1 MSHSNNQFNYHLY
14 SEDYLTFQL
23 YTASKS
29 EVVAKKRKSEWM
41 LLWFLPLVFG
51 LYFLTSA
58 EYLLATYF
66 FIVTIVTFFF
76 YSQYF
81 KWRYKKRHLKFILAN
96 YQEHFGAEEE
106 LVFNADHLFLKNKTG
121 EGKVLLD
128 AVISC
133 VEIPSHLFIKLNTGT
148 SIILPKT
155 EVDEEAVKTQ
165 LTQLKINV
173 EHEVNWAW

>member
-1 MSHSNNQFNYHLY
+1 MNSNQFNYHLN

-23 YTASKS
+23 YTASHSK
-29 EVVAKKRKSEWM
+29 VVAKKRKSEWM

-51 LYFLTSA
+51 LYFLTSN
-58 EYLLATYF
+58 EYLLASYF
-66 FIVTIVTFFF
+66 FVVAVITYLF

-81 KWRYKKRHLKFILAN
+81 KWRYKKRHLKFILTN

-106 LVFNADHLFLKNKTG
+106 LTFNVDHLYLKNKTG

-128 AVISC
+128 TVLSA

-148 SIILPKT
+148 SIILPRK
-155 EVDEEAVKTQ
+155 EVDIDAVKSE
-165 LTQLKINV
+165 LMKLEV
-173 EHEVNWAW
+173 EIEEELDWTW